1 MILDIIIITSTGTI
15 FSKLA
20 KQFGKNR
27 FLNAAL
33 GVVFFYAIF
42 FAFTIITGFILG
54 FNNPE
59 LINDK
64 NVKIVSFCCIPLAV
78 IATYFF
84 YQFLKRKWSKTPI
97 DENTEIIDSNINV

>member
-1 MILDIIIITSTGTI
+1 MILDIIIITSIGST

-20 KQFGKNR
+20 KQFGKKP
-27 FLNAAL
+27 FPNAAL

-42 FAFTIITGFILG
+42 FAFTMIAGFILG
-54 FNNPE
+54 FTNPE

-64 NVKIVSFCCIPLAV
+64 NAKIVSFCCIPLAAF
-78 IATYFF
+78 ATYFF
-84 YQFLKRKWSKTPI
+84 YNFLKRKWSKTPM